1 MHLLQG
7 GIELTGAKE
16 GGKALKTECKLWEK
30 KAIKLWNQNFSFIAS
45 AQILCLS
52 LRFNDMVY
60 E

>member
-7 GIELTGAKE
+7 GIELTGAKAGE
-16 GGKALKTECKLWEK
+16 KAMKTECKLWK

-52 LRFNDMVY
+52 IGFNDIVY
-60 E
+60 D